1 MNGSRLRQFLVVLI
15 KSMSNE
21 DLVNIY
27 NSVSGHTQQ
36 PDDTKQAQEQPDDT
50 KQAQEQPD
58 DTKHAQAQEQPDVTK
73 QAQEQSD
80 VTKQAQ
86 EQSDVT
92 KQAQEQ
98 SDITKQAQVQEQP
111 DVTKQAQAQEQPD
124 VTKQAQEQPDDT
136 KHAQAQEQEQPDDTK
151 HAQAQEQE
159 QPDDTKHA
167 QAQEQPDVTKQA
179 QEQPDDTKHAQ
190 AQEQPDITKQTMSIT
205 GININ
210 KAVEYAHSCT
220 QPRPATIGLPI
231 YIARVAYKF
240 SIVPPRDDE
249 KRTTRIR
256 PNDTSVRLP
265 GDLVAATLKHMRQ
278 SNVLRAIV
286 RGWCIEI
293 DGCKYGV
300 LMTIDR
306 KSPPKKV
313 PLGTFIPHP
322 VMVNPQ
328 GMMPPYGND
337 WQNYPMLRHPTHAP
351 SSRKPPSQA
360 RRGAWNN
367 NSFAVLRN
375 KDEG

>member
-27 NSVSGHTQQ
+27 NSVSGHTQQPDDTKQAQEQ

-124 VTKQAQEQPDDT
+124 VTKQA
-136 KHAQAQEQEQPDDTK
+136 QEQPDDTK

-360 RRGAWNN
+360 RRGTWNN